1 MSERRT
7 SGFVAGRILGAP
19 VIVQPSTLIMLVVL
33 AYIFASSAGQTT
45 TRTLSIGLL
54 LAASLIASV
63 LLHEVAHA
71 IAARAFGRKVN
82 EIVLTLWGGHTSFDA
97 TGLTP
102 VVNGVTAVAGP
113 AMNLVIAGVANV
125 VVQVANVGGLAGSV
139 IAYVAWAN
147 VLLAI
152 FNVLPGIPMDGGR
165 VLESIVWGAT
175 GNRNKGTLVAAWVGR
190 FVAVAVV
197 VYSLGTPVL
206 QGRAPGLIDVVVA
219 LMVFSIL
226 WPAASSAIAFSK
238 AMLRRDGLTVASL
251 MVPAVGV
258 PYSRLGRGFADH
270 GEGRRRARDRRP
282 RCRRRAGREIPSG
295 PDRPGA
301 RGSAG
306 QPPRCSRSPR
316 RYPVARPLSSRPRP
330 DVLIPELREW
340 WGKTDVL
347 VVVDGTSV
355 VGILRL
361 VDVVA
366 ALS

>member
-113 AMNLVIAGVANV
+113 AMNLLIAGVANV

-175 GNRNKGTLVAAWVGR
+175 GNRHKGTLVAAWVGR

-206 QGRAPGLIDVVVA
+206 QGRAPGLFDVVIA

-258 PYSRLGRGFADH
+258 PYTVSVEASRTMAKAAGVLEIVVLGADDAPA
-270 GEGRRRARDRRP
+270 GRFPLDLTDQVPEAARDATSLQSVTTPIP
-282 RCRRRAGREIPSG
+282 R
-295 PDRPGA
+295 GA
-301 RGSAG
+301 AIEQSA
-306 QPPRCSRSPR
+306 S
-316 RYPVARPLSSRPRP
+316 A